1 MRSMRSVRGGVVLD
15 VVVAIGLI
23 LLTGFALERLGVSL
37 PQLLSG
43 FRHFLHG

>member
-15 VVVAIGLI
+15 VVVAVGLI